1 MVIHLKYKILLIF
14 FFNVFIFNSA
24 YAKNINTVYSNFI
37 IFIEKEFLSENIK
50 TKSIANSNKFVILD
64 INQNEYLV
72 SFNLIRKNINQDIV
86 FIPTLKISSQ
96 SDNTS
101 FSLSRSLTFEIDS
114 NLFEVE
120 SITKML
126 VNSSILQMKKNGL
139 KFTLGDQKYKDRNEK
154 KLMVRINYFNSC
166 ESNKIIEVMEK
177 EFPGFI
183 HLEADNMSTPSTTS
197 ILYYTNSTI
206 YKIKKW
212 LSLVLNEFN
221 FSANDFF
228 IKSYQSKI
236 DVTKVNKLKYIY
248 VCE

>member
-1 MVIHLKYKILLIF
+1 MPSASIRIATASRRPPWRGTGIHSPSSQSIKINCSPIIAPRGVVKENSTRNKY
-14 FFNVFIFNSA
+14 FFNVETS
-24 YAKNINTVYSNFI
+24 S
-37 IFIEKEFLSENIK
+37 
-50 TKSIANSNKFVILD
+50 
-64 INQNEYLV
+64 
-72 SFNLIRKNINQDIV
+72 LIRKNINQDIV

-114 NLFEVE
+114 NLFEIE

-126 VNSSILQMKKNGL
+126 VNSSVIQMKKNGL
-139 KFTLGDQKYKDRNEK
+139 KFTLGDQKYKDQNEK

-166 ESNKIIEVMEK
+166 ESNKIIEIMEK

-183 HLEADNMSTPSTTS
+183 HLEADNMSTPSTSS

-212 LSLVLNEFN
+212 LGLVLNEFN

>member
-1 MVIHLKYKILLIF
+1 MKIHKI
-14 FFNVFIFNSA
+14 
-24 YAKNINTVYSNFI
+24 
-37 IFIEKEFLSENIK
+37 
-50 TKSIANSNKFVILD
+50 
-64 INQNEYLV
+64 
-72 SFNLIRKNINQDIV
+72 
-86 FIPTLKISSQ
+86 
-96 SDNTS
+96 
-101 FSLSRSLTFEIDS
+101 
-114 NLFEVE
+114 EVE

-139 KFTLGDQKYKDRNEK
+139 KFTLGDQKYKDQNEK
-154 KLMVRINYFNSC
+154 KLKVRINYFNSC
-166 ESNKIIEVMEK
+166 ESNKIIEIMEK

-236 DVTKVNKLKYIY
+236 DITKVNKLKYIY

>member
-1 MVIHLKYKILLIF
+1 MVVQSIYKILFTFIF
-14 FFNVFIFNSA
+14 SILIFNSA
-24 YAKNINTVYSNFI
+24 YAKNLDKVYSNFL
-37 IFIEKEFLSENIK
+37 IFIEKEFLSKNIK

-64 INQNEYLV
+64 VNQDEYLV
-72 SFNLIRKNINQDIV
+72 SFNLIRKNFNQDIV
-86 FIPTLKISSQ
+86 FIPTLKIISQ
-96 SDNTS
+96 SDNIS
-101 FSLSRSLTFEIDS
+101 FSLSRSLTFELDS
-114 NLFEVE
+114 NLFEIE

-126 VNSSILQMKKNGL
+126 VNSSIIQMKKNGL
-139 KFTLGDQKYKDRNEK
+139 QFTLGDQKYKDQNEK

-166 ESNKIIEVMEK
+166 ERNKIIEIMEK

-212 LSLVLNEFN
+212 LTLVLNEFN

>member
-114 NLFEVE
+114 NLFEIE

-126 VNSSILQMKKNGL
+126 VNSSIIQMKKNGL

-236 DVTKVNKLKYIY
+236 DITKVNKLKYIY